1 MVDVAANFSGSMPEY
16 YDRIMGPGQ
25 FDVFAVDLAARV
37 PASPP
42 GDVLELA
49 CGTGI
54 VTRRVRERL
63 EARVRLVATDL
74 SKPMLEHARRKL
86 AGAAGIEW
94 READAAALPFG
105 AAAFAAVVCGFGVMF
120 VPDKKK
126 LFAEARRVLKE
137 GGVFV
142 FNVWDGLEANLHS
155 RATNDVFAQMF
166 PGDPEM
172 RFGLPFEFNDPGVLR
187 ALLHG
192 ARFREQS
199 MEPVRR
205 EVRFASARELA
216 TGQLRGTP
224 RGALL
229 EKRGL
234 ALEGI
239 IDKCAA
245 ALAQVGG
252 EAPFRSSAQALV
264 VEAVAV

>member
-1 MVDVAANFSGSMPEY
+1 MTDVAANFSGSMPEY

-25 FDVFAVDLAARV
+25 FEVFAVDLAARL
-37 PASPP
+37 PANPA

-63 EARVRLVATDL
+63 DARARLVATDL
-74 SKPMLEHARRKL
+74 SKPMLEHARRRL
-86 AGAAGIEW
+86 AGTAGIEW
-94 READAAALPFG
+94 READASALPF
-105 AAAFAAVVCGFGVMF
+105 ADADFAVVVCGFGVMF

-137 GGVFV
+137 GGLFV
-142 FNVWDGLEANLHS
+142 FNVWDGLDANTHS
-155 RATNDVFAQMF
+155 RTTSAVFEQMF

-172 RFGLPFEFNDPGVLR
+172 RFGLPFEFNDRARLR
-187 ALLHG
+187 ALLDG
-192 ARFREQS
+192 ARFREQG
-199 MEPVRR
+199 MEVVRR
-205 EVRFASARELA
+205 DIRFASARELA

-234 ALEGI
+234 SVDGI
-239 IDKCAA
+239 VDKCAV
-245 ALAQVGG
+245 ALARLGG
-252 EAPFRSSAQALV
+252 EAPFRGSAQALV
-264 VEAVAV
+264 VEARAV